1 MRSLLLVAVAATL
14 LVGCGKPEDKFV
26 GNWTGKVEFPKE
38 AMDTLKAM
46 LPPAD
51 FAKAEKDIKEAKI
64 DLELKKDKAYS
75 ITSVT
80 QGKPSTVTGTWTL
93 SEDAKTL
100 TLSGPKLGEEAK
112 ADAKKAGATDAQ
124 IAESEAK
131 STAYTVSEDGKTI
144 SATEDQMGFKITI
157 SFSKQ

>member
-14 LVGCGKPEDKFV
+14 LVGCSKPEDKFV
-26 GNWTGKVEFPKE
+26 GNWAGKVEFPKE

-64 DLELKKDKAYS
+64 DLELKKDKSYS

-80 QGKPSTVTGTWTL
+80 ENKPSTVTGTWTL

-100 TLSGPKLGEEAK
+100 TLSGPKLGDEAK
-112 ADAKKAGATDAQ
+112 AAAKKAGATDAQ

-131 STAYTVSEDGKTI
+131 STTYTVSEDGKSMST
-144 SATEDQMGFKITI
+144 TEAQMGFEITI
-157 SFSKQ
+157 SFSKK